1 MPVCRSRFRG
11 VLAGLGV
18 LAALAAWS
26 LEADACT
33 PPPVGWIAVLQNLEL
48 PSDGYLIISMHCSV
62 DCGGGPTEPS
72 LTVRD
77 VASGAEVPGSI
88 TPLPDVDES
97 LHLYGWRATEP
108 LVAGGNYEV
117 AYSSYSIPTTS
128 PITVVSAGTPDFE
141 MMGLMATIGPSEL
154 DAGER
159 ICCPSGPIDSCGG
172 MLCFRD
178 KIQRSVS
185 IMLDWSLTT
194 ESARFGQ
201 YLRRVTWDAGE
212 PGSWN
217 IGLAAWGSFDAV
229 QEEYCYTLELKS
241 LIDGSIET
249 LEEACVAH
257 PDDLE
262 VGVFDVEPTVL
273 ETQIGVCDEP
283 PTDREEE
290 WCAGR
295 AKRCAEFQ
303 YPECENLEDLC
314 PDEPG
319 TGGSGNT
326 GGSDNRG
333 GSDNTG
339 GRANTGGTAGSGDA
353 GDAGEPGSDG
363 RVITTDRGC
372 SCSSIGSGRQNSYVW
387 ALALLFAG
395 FAFRHGAPF
404 ARGAS
409 RRGRS

>member
-1 MPVCRSRFRG
+1 
-11 VLAGLGV
+11 
-18 LAALAAWS
+18 
-26 LEADACT
+26 
-33 PPPVGWIAVLQNLEL
+33 
-48 PSDGYLIISMHCSV
+48 V
-62 DCGGGPTEPS
+62 DCGSGPTEPS

-97 LHLYGWRATEP
+97 LHLYGWRATDP

-117 AYSSYSIPTTS
+117 VYSSYSIPTVS
-128 PITVVSAGTPDFE
+128 PITVVSAGKPDLE
-141 MMGLMATIGPSEL
+141 TMGLMATIGPSEL

-159 ICCPSGPIDSCGG
+159 ICCPSGPIDTCGG

-194 ESARFGQ
+194 EAARFSQ

-217 IGLAAWGSFDAV
+217 IGLAAWASFDAV
-229 QEEYCYTLELKS
+229 QHEYCYTLELKS
-241 LIDGSIET
+241 LIDGSIEE
-249 LEEACVAH
+249 LEPACVAH
-257 PDDLE
+257 PLDLE
-262 VGVFDVEPTVL
+262 VGVFDVEPEVL
-273 ETQIGVCDEP
+273 ESQLGVCDEP
-283 PTDREEE
+283 PPGREED
-290 WCAGR
+290 WCVAH

-303 YPECENLEDLC
+303 FPCENLEELC

-326 GGSDNRG
+326 GGG
-333 GSDNTG
+333 GSTG
-339 GRANTGGTAGSGDA
+339 GRGDTGGTGGSSDA
-353 GDAGEPGSDG
+353 GDAGESGGDG

-372 SCSSIGSGRQNSYVW
+372 SCSSVGAERRSAFTW
-387 ALALLFAG
+387 AVALLAAG
-395 FAFRHGAPF
+395 LVVRRARTNAPKC
-404 ARGAS
+404 
-409 RRGRS
+409 